1 MAPIWVGLVR
11 CRAFWPRIIQSDRR
25 ARTYYR
31 IERVQKTSAIP
42 PTDEAVVRAIADGDQ
57 ESLRVLNQRYGP
69 ALAAVAERILGN
81 RADAEEVA
89 ADVLWQAWRQA
100 AAFDRSRGSVAA
112 WLMVLARSRAIDRL
126 RARAAR
132 AIARDALDAATEPS
146 VTPDAS
152 LVIHSEQRRRVV
164 QTVMAGLQDNER
176 SLLEMAYFSD
186 LTQSII
192 AERTG
197 LPLGTVKSRIRSAM
211 IKLREGLKDLGD

>member
-1 MAPIWVGLVR
+1 
-11 CRAFWPRIIQSDRR
+11 
-25 ARTYYR
+25 
-31 IERVQKTSAIP
+31 VQKTSAIP
-42 PTDEAVVRAIADGDQ
+42 PTDEAVVRAIANGDQ
-57 ESLRVLNQRYGP
+57 ESLRALNQRYGP
-69 ALAAVAERILGN
+69 ALAAVAERILGD

-186 LTQSII
+186 LTQSTI
-192 AERTG
+192 AARTG